1 MRKYFTKL
9 AVLLSLLT
17 ATMPANAKLYDGI
30 WVNDTRT
37 KFLNNET
44 IILAINIRSFNAN
57 DKNKNDLIEI
67 EKGETSGT
75 FLSAINRLDEIKA
88 QGINTLHILP
98 VTPTGKIKA
107 IGTAGSLYAISDFAK
122 LDPQL
127 DDKTNELSVYDEAK
141 LFINECHKRE
151 IRVIFDLPSCGS
163 YDLYLANPNIFLKG
177 EDGQPVVPADWT
189 DVRLFKTQN
198 SDGSLNE
205 EVFEL
210 HKKFVNL
217 VQKLGADG
225 IRADVATLKTC
236 EFWDKLITYAREK
249 DKEFLFLA
257 EASEAWSQPVA
268 KEAIF
273 TPYHKL
279 LEAGFDGWYGSFFEF
294 KNWTKADKLAKEL
307 ALIQDIRE
315 EYKQKGQKKAVIGS
329 FATHDEQSTIITGG
343 IPFSEMV
350 IWLQATLPINSYFV
364 DGIQTGD
371 TYQYK
376 YANKKAEITY
386 TDDDYYY
393 VHNGKFDIFNFSR
406 KPGTNN
412 KKLEYGFSLA
422 NKFKSTYLKLLNS
435 GNLEFLNTKNDEV
448 FAYTSTYKNIKLLV
462 VLNRNLASENT
473 VKFQL
478 KDIES
483 LKMVAPIKASE
494 KSKFNKNTFSA
505 NLEPGEILVFLI
517 QKNENTKHKH

>member
-1 MRKYFTKL
+1 MKKSFTKL
-9 AVLLSLLT
+9 AILVSLFT
-17 ATMPANAKLYDGI
+17 ATLPTSAKLYDGVWI
-30 WVNDTRT
+30 NDART
-37 KFLNNET
+37 KFVNNET
-44 IILAINIRSFNAN
+44 IILAINIRNFTAN
-57 DKNKNDLIEI
+57 DINKNDLIEI
-67 EKGETSGT
+67 EKGETTGT
-75 FLSAINRLDEIKA
+75 FISAIERLDEIKA
-88 QGINTLHILP
+88 QGINTLHLLP

-107 IGTAGSLYAISDFAK
+107 IGTAGSLYAISDFTK

-127 DDKTNELSVYDEAK
+127 DDKTNKLSVYEEAK
-141 LFINECHKRE
+141 LFIKECHKRE

-163 YDLYLANPNIFLKG
+163 YDMYLANPNIFLKG
-177 EDGQPVVPADWT
+177 EDGQPIVPADWT

-198 SDGSLNE
+198 ADGSLNE

-210 HKKFVNL
+210 HKKYVNL
-217 VQKLGADG
+217 VQRLGADG

-236 EFWDKLITYAREK
+236 EFWNKLISYAREK
-249 DKEFLFLA
+249 DEEFLFLA

-294 KNWTKADKLAKEL
+294 KNWTKAEKLAKEL
-307 ALIQDIRE
+307 ALVQDIRKE
-315 EYKQKGQKKAVIGS
+315 HQQKGEKKAVIGS
-329 FATHDEQSTIITGG
+329 FATHDEPSTIVTGG

-376 YANKKAEITY
+376 YANKKAEKTY

-406 KPGTNN
+406 KPGGID
-412 KKLEYGFSLA
+412 KELEYNFTIA
-422 NKFKSTYLKLLNS
+422 NKFKAAYLRLLTC
-435 GNLEFLNTKNDEV
+435 GDLEFLNTKNNEI
-448 FAYTSTYKNIKLLV
+448 FAYTYTYKNIKLFV
-462 VLNRNLASENT
+462 VLNRNLTEKNF
-473 VKFQL
+473 VKIQI
-478 KDIES
+478 KNATNNSII
-483 LKMVAPIKASE
+483 APIKASE
-494 KSKFNKNTFSA
+494 NANFKKDTFTA
-505 NLEPGEILVFLI
+505 DLGAGDILVFLI
-517 QKNENTKHKH
+517 KKNENTKRND